1 MVRED
6 VPGDKRLVAYFVPHA
21 GQALTTNDLRCFL
34 EEKLPKYMVPSAF
47 VLLELLPLTPNGK
60 VDRRALP
67 VPDGLRPELTVDYVA
82 PQSEMERTIA
92 AIWQEVLQVEK
103 VGIHD
108 NFFDL
113 GGHSLL
119 IIQAHSKLR
128 DALNREL
135 SVVDIFQHPTIS
147 ALANYCSQERSEKP
161 SFQHTND
168 RAQRRKDSIKQQ
180 KQLRQ
185 KNRIMNNLK
194 GGS

>member
-6 VPGDKRLVAYFVPHA
+6 APGDKRLVAYVVPHA
-21 GQALTTNDLRCFL
+21 GQALTTTDLRCFL

-47 VLLELLPLTPNGK
+47 VLLEVLPLTPNGK

-67 VPDGLRPELTVDYVA
+67 VPEGLRDELTVDYVA

-119 IIQAHSKLR
+119 VIQVHSKLR
-128 DALNREL
+128 DTLNREL

-147 ALANYCSQERSEKP
+147 ALANYCSQEPSEKP
-161 SFQHTND
+161 SFQHTHD
-168 RAQRRKDSIKQQ
+168 RAQSRKDSIKQQ

-185 KNRIMNNLK
+185 KHRIMNNLK